1 MKRLDSNIAKKYSQM
16 YDEGKKLS
24 KVPAIPYD
32 KNLKCIELTRT
43 FCRGEY
49 NVDLFEKTLGEL
61 VNIFYVSNE
70 IGGEFAEYGNPFIE
84 FSENFPTKNEFIQ
97 HITNGH
103 LVKGI
108 ATEEQEFL
116 IARKDQELQMYE
128 ELERLESQEEKK
140 PDPEFEIIKNKRTYN
155 IKSDPIFKKGSEEA
169 GMEIDIEEGVKKDY
183 KKFNIELPRA
193 GEMIDVDVKEFRKI
207 FKNTHKDKID
217 FKLVDCDIIVKDIDI
232 KNEMLYVILGKH
244 VINENTLSFLKDE
257 QITYT
262 YKPKIG
268 TVFYSR
274 KHKGPISVVG
284 YFATGFKGGGIEYW
298 ILVPDKSQP
307 HLPLVTAV
315 PFSVG
320 VDNWAEYKNWLETQ
334 KILKKGSE
342 EAGMEIDIEE
352 NKKFN
357 DWYNY
362 NTVEVTNKI
371 KQKFGVCTDTFWKW
385 LFEENFAD
393 FDSDLSFKDNIL
405 GIWENMVENGID
417 SGMSKRDSIEQAQN
431 YLNEYIEMFEA
442 SKAYKNCLEIKA
454 VLKKGSE
461 EAGMEIDIE
470 ENAKDFMPIGAGDTF
485 YFTKKYIGIEN
496 KNEIFDFIRFL
507 DTYIKPKQRKTNAD
521 TVDSMYLQMTW
532 DAVEKIPSI
541 NLKDYYSVQDE
552 KLALCRKR
560 IIQQLWEKYELWQ
573 KAQEVLKKGSEKT
586 GVEIDIEESIDYEWE
601 TLIKSYPD
609 SNIFIVWL
617 YKHLIEEGSI
627 DEDND
632 LEHGINPGFESI
644 HTWYMSR
651 IENASYDDEDNEED
665 VVKNEIN
672 KLYNSREYKYYKKIY
687 KKRQDILKKGSE
699 EAGMDI
705 DI

>member
-16 YDEGKKLS
+16 YEEGKKLS

-49 NVDLFEKTLGEL
+49 TVDLFGKTLGEL
-61 VNIFYVSNE
+61 VNKFYE
-70 IGGEFAEYGNPFIE
+70 AYEPGGDFAEDGNDFIE
-84 FSENFPTKNEFIQ
+84 FSENFPTKKEFIQ

-116 IARKDQELQMYE
+116 MARKDQELQMYE
-128 ELERLESQEEKK
+128 ELERLESQEERE
-140 PDPEFEIIKNKRTYN
+140 PDSEFEIIKNKRIYN
-155 IKSDPIFKKGSEEA
+155 IKSAPIFKKGSEEA

-183 KKFNIELPRA
+183 KKFNVELPRA
-193 GEMIDVDVKEFRKI
+193 GEIVDIDVKEFEKI
-207 FKNTHKDKID
+207 FKNTHKDEID
-217 FKLVDCDIIVKDIDI
+217 FKQVGWRSFHRSDNIDIVVKDIDV

-244 VINENTLSFLKDE
+244 VTQQDTLSFLKDE

-262 YKPKIG
+262 HKPKIG

-274 KHKGPISVVG
+274 THKGPICVG
-284 YFATGFKGGGIEYW
+284 AYFPTNFKGGRIAYW
-298 ILVPDKSQP
+298 TLVPDKSQP

-315 PFSVG
+315 PFSLG
-320 VDNWAEYKNWLETQ
+320 VDNWTEYAAWKKTQ
-334 KILKKGSE
+334 DVLKKGSKE
-342 EAGMEIDIEE
+342 TGMEIDIEE
-352 NKKFN
+352 NKKSN

-362 NTVEVTNKI
+362 NTVEVINKI
-371 KQKFGVCTDTFWKW
+371 KQKFGACTDTFWKW

-393 FDSDLSFKDNIL
+393 FDSDLSFEDNIRS
-405 GIWENMVENGID
+405 IWENMVENGVD
-417 SGMSKRDSIEQAQN
+417 SGMSKSDSIEQAQN
-431 YLNEYIEMFEA
+431 YLDGYIEMFEA
-442 SKAYKNCLEIKA
+442 SKAYKNCLKIKA
-454 VLKKGSE
+454 VLKKGSG

-521 TVDSMYLQMTW
+521 TVDSMYEQMIW
-532 DAVEKIPSI
+532 DAAEKIPSTTS
-541 NLKDYYSVQDE
+541 KGYHRVQDE
-552 KLALCRKR
+552 ELALCRKR

-586 GVEIDIEESIDYEWE
+586 GMEIDI
-601 TLIKSYPD
+601 
-609 SNIFIVWL
+609 
-617 YKHLIEEGSI
+617 
-627 DEDND
+627 
-632 LEHGINPGFESI
+632 
-644 HTWYMSR
+644 
-651 IENASYDDEDNEED
+651 
-665 VVKNEIN
+665 
-672 KLYNSREYKYYKKIY
+672 
-687 KKRQDILKKGSE
+687 
-699 EAGMDI
+699 
-705 DI
+705 